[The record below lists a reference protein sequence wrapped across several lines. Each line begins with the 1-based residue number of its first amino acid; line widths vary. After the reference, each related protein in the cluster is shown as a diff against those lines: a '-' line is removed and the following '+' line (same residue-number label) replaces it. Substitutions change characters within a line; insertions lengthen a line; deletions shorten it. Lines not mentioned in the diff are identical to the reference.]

1 MPPESKLEDV
11 LNLAQQL
18 SPLDK
23 VRLVEPVSAQLE
35 KDLTRTQ
42 RPDRKSLRGL
52 WQGVDITEQDMAE
65 ARQAMW
71 KNFPREHL

>member
-1 MPPESKLEDV
+1 MPPEATLEDV

-23 VRLVEPVSAQLE
+23 VRLVERVSAQLE
-35 KDLTRTQ
+35 KDLTKPQ
-42 RPDRKSLRGL
+42 RPHRKSLRGL
-52 WQGVDITEQDMAE
+52 WQGVDVTEQDMAE

-71 KNFPREHL
+71 KNFR